1 MTKFQSQVGFDFS
14 HFYQL
19 YQLSRHTITKQN
31 VLNHK
36 KVLDHTGQ
44 FRASL
49 NFELWCIHLLNFGFF
64 IISKDQQKKVS
75 IDFILILDFL
85 FCLFLTFLILMS
97 ELKNTLTKSSTVL
110 MLRLRLSRDKPCLKT
125 CIRVLQP

>member
-19 YQLSRHTITKQN
+19 YPLSRHTITKQN

-49 NFELWCIHLLNFGFF
+49 NFELWVLYHF
-64 IISKDQQKKVS
+64 KRPTEKS
-75 IDFILILDFL
+75 IDFILKRDLL
-85 FCLFLTFLILMS
+85 FFQLFLLLCQS
-97 ELKNTLTKSSTVL
+97 
-110 MLRLRLSRDKPCLKT
+110 
-125 CIRVLQP
+125 